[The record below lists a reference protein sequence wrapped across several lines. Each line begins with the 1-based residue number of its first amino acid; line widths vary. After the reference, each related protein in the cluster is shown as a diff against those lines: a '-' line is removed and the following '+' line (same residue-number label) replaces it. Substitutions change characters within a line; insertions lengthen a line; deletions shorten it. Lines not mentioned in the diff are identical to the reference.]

1 MKYLM
6 GIILAFTMLC
16 GNAMA
21 NTIDVSHLTKEQ
33 QAALDA
39 MVKNSNSSPKLDLAT
54 AGKWGA
60 EMSQAAEGFARA
72 MGVAAREL
80 GVAINDF
87 LASDAGKLTA
97 ALIIWKIMG
106 KGMLALMFGV
116 ILLIIST
123 RIYFKVLSRFTVDHY
138 ETSQRSVLFGLFMY
152 EKQVPVYM
160 QPRIIDGG
168 AILFTTLLY
177 ILSLLLIML
186 MIFA

>member
-16 GNAMA
+16 GDAMA

-39 MVKNSNSSPKLDLAT
+39 MVKNTNTVPKLDLET

-106 KGMLALMFGV
+106 KGILSLMFGV

-123 RIYFKVLSRFTVDHY
+123 RIYFKVLGRFTVDHY
-138 ETSQRSVLFGLFMY
+138 EPSQRSVMFGLFKY
-152 EKQVPVYM
+152 EKRVPVYM
-160 QPRIIDGG
+160 RTRDIDSG
-168 AILFTTLLY
+168 AILFATLLY
-177 ILSLLLIML
+177 GLSLLLIML
-186 MIFA
+186 MILV

>member
-6 GIILAFTMLC
+6 GIILAFTILC

-39 MVKNSNSSPKLDLAT
+39 MVKNTNAGPKLDLET

-80 GVAINDF
+80 GVAISDF

-106 KGMLALMFGV
+106 KGLLALMFGV
-116 ILLIIST
+116 IFLIIGT
-123 RIYFKVLSRFTVDHY
+123 RIYFKVLGRITVDHY
-138 ETSQRSVLFGLFMY
+138 EVSQCSVLFGLFKY
-152 EKQVPVYM
+152 EKQEPVYK
-160 QPRIIDGG
+160 QWRELDGG
-168 AILFTTLLY
+168 AISFATFLY
-177 ILSLLLIML
+177 GLSLLLIML
-186 MIFA
+186 MILA